1 MYLKKRAL
9 NVLCVQ
15 AQQLRSADPL
25 HQLHAGP
32 VLRRDPSPPTPG
44 KAFTLTL
51 LWRRFNTVDR

>member
-1 MYLKKRAL
+1 M